1 MAPST
6 LRLEVGA
13 IAEYIRNGAALQ
25 VPVTLDVYKCT
36 LVPSELPKKHQK
48 NEIFVA
54 GPVDSHRRPNCIIGP

>member
-25 VPVTLDVYKCT
+25 APVTLDVYQCT
-36 LVPSELPKKHQK
+36 LVPSEVFKKRPKS
-48 NEIFVA
+48 EFFVT
-54 GPVDSHRRPNCIIGP
+54 GPVDNFGCPNRIIGP